1 MFGRHGGLLLVA
13 VYAIL
18 ILVIGV
24 SARLAFLF
32 YNQRASSPAVAVFE
46 PSGRRVAAG
55 EKPGSKAIHY
65 DYAAVAAANERLAT
79 LKSNLER
86 TTAQLHEKSK
96 LLNQRN
102 AECRLLEETLDESV
116 AFAMQLLVQEPG
128 ADREEQARDARA
140 KLEGDLAA
148 LKQQLHQ
155 SQILSDEH
163 AEQLDALRIELMQAD
178 LEVAN
183 LRERAERDVAALIG
197 ERLAIEVAAGDALV
211 QLGEESVPPLAALLQ
226 DEHPEVRLWAAM
238 VLGKLG
244 LDASPAIEPLN
255 KLVSDPDPR
264 VASAA
269 RHALTLIEP

>member
-13 VYAIL
+13 VYATL

-32 YNQRASSPAVAVFE
+32 YNQPASSPGVAVFE

-55 EKPGSKAIHY
+55 KTPGSKAIHY

-102 AECRLLEETLDESV
+102 AECRVLEETLDESV

-128 ADREEQARDARA
+128 ADREEQARGARA

-148 LKQQLHQ
+148 LKQQLRE

-163 AEQLDALRIELMQAD
+163 AEQLDVLRIELMQAD
-178 LEVAN
+178 LEVAS

-197 ERLAIEVAAGDALV
+197 ERLAIEAAAGDALV
-211 QLGEESVPPLAALLQ
+211 QLGEEAVPPLAALLQ
-226 DEHPEVRLWAAM
+226 HEHPEVRLWSAT

-244 LDASPAIEPLN
+244 LDASPAIESLN
-255 KLVSDPDPR
+255 RLAGDPDPR

-269 RHALTLIEP
+269 RYALTLIEP